1 MPGRRSG
8 TFRPVPS
15 AYYIPEKRDDC
26 VFEAE
31 YSIPYAG
38 IGPDGAMK
46 LPVLL
51 DILQDMADRD
61 AHRMSMTVAD
71 LLPRGLSW
79 VLRQYR
85 VVVDRY
91 PGHESLLNVSTRHGP
106 RRNLHSIRTFEV
118 RDAAGPVASAWTS
131 WILIDTLRGR
141 PLRLDRHTTEVYT
154 REAYPMDGDAPS
166 LPVVEEFAYDTFF
179 SVRRW
184 DLDRNAHVNNA
195 VYFSWAVESAPDTV
209 AAEYELVKVEAE
221 YLKPV
226 EKNGD
231 VRVRTAFL
239 PDVQGEK
246 GFFHSIDGPDGESKA
261 HFATWWRKRK

>member
-1 MPGRRSG
+1 MRWKRFGEPCPYS
-8 TFRPVPS
+8 S
-15 AYYIPEKRDDC
+15 ASYIPKKRDDS

-71 LLPRGLSW
+71 LLPKGLSW

-91 PGHESLLNVSTRHGP
+91 PGYESMLRVKTWHEP

-118 RDAAGPVASAWTS
+118 RDASGPVASAWTS
-131 WILIDTLRGR
+131 WILIDTVRGR
-141 PLRLDRHTTEVYT
+141 PLRLDRHATEVYT
-154 REAYPMDGDAPS
+154 KEACPVEGEAPS
-166 LPVVEEFAYDTFF
+166 LPVVRDFAYDTFF

-195 VYFSWAVESAPDTV
+195 VYFSWAIEAVSDDI
-209 AAEYELVKVEAE
+209 AAVFEPVGVEAE

-226 EKNGD
+226 EKNGE
-231 VRVRTAFL
+231 VRVRTAPF
-239 PDVQGEK
+239 PADEEGRT
-246 GFFHSIDGPDGESKA
+246 FFHSIVGPDGEAKA
-261 HFATWWRKRK
+261 AFVTRWRARQ